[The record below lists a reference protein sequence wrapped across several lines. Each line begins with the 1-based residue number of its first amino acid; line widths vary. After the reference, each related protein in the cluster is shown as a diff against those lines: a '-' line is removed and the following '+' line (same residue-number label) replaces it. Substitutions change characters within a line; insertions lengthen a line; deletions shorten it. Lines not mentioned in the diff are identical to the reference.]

1 MSQDDKFKEWIY
13 KYTYAPYIVF
23 LTVTILIFIWGQ
35 FFMEPADAMIYSILG
50 LYFFI
55 PAAGAYCSWILGHHR
70 GVLKWFAPFAF
81 TAVNWIL
88 PYLIFHSTGLLFG
101 VVTFIPSAV
110 GFLFGIVCS
119 IRDKRQKKGAL
130 YHAPFCI

>member
-23 LTVTILIFIWGQ
+23 LT
-35 FFMEPADAMIYSILG
+35 AMIYSILG

-119 IRDKRQKKGAL
+119 IRDKRQK
-130 YHAPFCI
+130 